1 MVRKTALIL
10 LAVLAASCSSL
21 WNWGNRGALISGMVE
36 VLRPIGVT
44 ADNLECQM
52 IGDTRS
58 GYCLLDTT
66 PNMLATLATSLGLD
80 YRVANPDD
88 PLTLPPIVD
97 SGKAGCLSAEVF
109 GNVRG
114 LPAYWLGGR
123 PKQLELSSG
132 GQFEYLML
140 IFNPASGRSCIQVS
154 YAYG

>member
-1 MVRKTALIL
+1 MIRRSAILL
-10 LAVLAASCSSL
+10 LAVFAAGCSSL
-21 WNWGNRGALISGMVE
+21 WNWGNQGALIGGMVE

-44 ADNLECQM
+44 ADSLECQM
-52 IGDTRS
+52 IGNTRT

-66 PNMLATLATSLGLD
+66 PQMVTTLATTLGLD

-97 SGKAGCLSAEVF
+97 AGKAGCLSPQVF

-123 PKQLELSSG
+123 PKQLELSGG

-140 IFNPASGRSCIQVS
+140 IFNPTSKRSCIQVS